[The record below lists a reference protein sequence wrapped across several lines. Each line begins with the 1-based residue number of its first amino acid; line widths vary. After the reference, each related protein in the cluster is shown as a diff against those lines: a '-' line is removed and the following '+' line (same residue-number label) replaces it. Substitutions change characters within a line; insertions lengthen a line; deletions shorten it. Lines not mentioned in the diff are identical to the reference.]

1 MYVCHENRDN
11 LLNLK
16 KTLHMEKE
24 HNLLPEDK
32 LWKRFLFRIIYR
44 ADTRL
49 GKLFD
54 VVLLVL
60 ILISTS
66 IIMMESIP
74 KLDKKFHVYFIIGE
88 WIISV
93 IFTIEYWMR
102 IAVVK
107 NKKQYI
113 FSFFGIIDFLSL
125 VPFYLSFFFPVT
137 KYFLIFRMLR
147 MLRIFRIFN
156 LLDFMN
162 DGLVIVRAL
171 RNSSR
176 KIYIFLLF
184 LIIFSVIVGS
194 LMFMVEGGRPGFETI
209 PQSIYWAVVTVTT
222 VGYGDVSPITP
233 MGKFFA
239 VILMLAGYSII
250 AVPTGI
256 VTAEMRNKRQN
267 LELVCERCGNE
278 DIDDDARY
286 CKQCGKKLA

>member
-1 MYVCHENRDN
+1 
-11 LLNLK
+11 
-16 KTLHMEKE
+16 MERE
-24 HNLLPEDK
+24 HNLIPEDI
-32 LWKRFLFRIIYR
+32 LWKRFLYRIIYR
-44 ADTRL
+44 SDTRL

-54 VVLLVL
+54 IILLSL
-60 ILISTS
+60 ILASTA
-66 IIMMESIP
+66 IIMMESVP
-74 KLDKKFHVYFIIGE
+74 KLDKRYHYTFLILE
-88 WIISV
+88 WVIS
-93 IFTIEYWMR
+93 IFFTIEYSMR

-107 NKKQYI
+107 NKRSYI
-113 FSFFGIIDFLSL
+113 FSFFGVIDFLAL
-125 VPFYLSFFFPVT
+125 VPFFLSFFFPIT

-162 DGLVIVRAL
+162 DGYLIVRAL
-171 RNSSR
+171 KNSSR

-194 LMFMVEGGRPGFETI
+194 LMFMVEGGRQGFETI

-233 MGKFFA
+233 LGKFFA
-239 VILMLAGYSII
+239 VVLMLAGYSII

-267 LELVCERCGNE
+267 LELICERCGNE

-286 CKQCGKKLA
+286 CKKCGKKLA

>member
-1 MYVCHENRDN
+1 
-11 LLNLK
+11 
-16 KTLHMEKE
+16 MERE
-24 HNLLPEDK
+24 HNLLPENK
-32 LWKRFLFRIIYR
+32 FWKRYLFRIIYR
-44 ADTRL
+44 SDTRL

-54 VVLLVL
+54 IVLLLL
-60 ILISTS
+60 ILASTL
-66 IIMMESIP
+66 IVMMESIP
-74 KLDKKFHVYFIIGE
+74 ILDKKYHITFLVLE
-88 WIISV
+88 LIISV
-93 IFTIEYWMR
+93 IFSAEYFMR
-102 IAVVK
+102 ILVVK
-107 NKKQYI
+107 QKKQYI
-113 FSFFGIIDFLSL
+113 FSFFGIIDFLAL
-125 VPFYLSFFFPVT
+125 VPFFLSFFFPFT

-147 MLRIFRIFN
+147 MLRIFRILN

-162 DGLVIVRAL
+162 DGYLIVKAL
-171 RNSSR
+171 KNSSR

-184 LIIFSVIVGS
+184 LCIFSSIVGS
-194 LMFMVEGGRPGFETI
+194 LMFMVEGGRPGFESI

-267 LELVCERCGNE
+267 FELVCDRCGNE

-286 CKQCGKKLA
+286 CKKCGKKLA

>member
-1 MYVCHENRDN
+1 
-11 LLNLK
+11 
-16 KTLHMEKE
+16 MERE
-24 HNLLPEDK
+24 HYYEPEDK
-32 LWKRFLFRIIYR
+32 LWKRFLYRIIYR
-44 ADTRL
+44 SDTKL

-54 VVLLVL
+54 IVLLSL
-60 ILISTS
+60 IFVSTG

-74 KLDKKFHVYFIIGE
+74 ALDKKFHIYFIILE
-88 WIISV
+88 WIISLM
-93 IFTIEYWMR
+93 FSTEYVMR
-102 IAVVK
+102 IAVIK
-107 NKKQYI
+107 NKKNYI

-125 VPFYLSFFFPVT
+125 VPFYLSFFFPFT

-147 MLRIFRIFN
+147 MLRVFRIFN

-162 DGLVIVRAL
+162 DGYFIVKAL
-171 RNSSR
+171 KNSSR

-233 MGKFFA
+233 TGKFFA

-267 LELVCERCGNE
+267 LELICERCGND

-286 CKQCGKKLA
+286 CKRCGEKLQIL

>member
-1 MYVCHENRDN
+1 
-11 LLNLK
+11 
-16 KTLHMEKE
+16 MERE
-24 HNLLPEDK
+24 HNLVPEDK
-32 LWKRFLFRIIYR
+32 LWKRYLYRIIYR
-44 ADTRL
+44 SDTKL

-54 VVLLVL
+54 IILLSL
-60 ILISTS
+60 ILISTA
-66 IIMMESIP
+66 IIMMESVP
-74 KLDKKFHVYFIIGE
+74 KLDKRFHYTFLILE
-88 WIISV
+88 WVIS
-93 IFTIEYWMR
+93 IFFTLEYSMR

-107 NKKQYI
+107 NKRSYI
-113 FSFFGIIDFLSL
+113 FSFFGIIDFLAL

-137 KYFLIFRMLR
+137 KYFLMFRMLR

-162 DGLVIVRAL
+162 DGYLIVRAL
-171 RNSSR
+171 KNSSR

-194 LMFMVEGGRPGFETI
+194 LMFMVEGGRQGFETI

-233 MGKFFA
+233 LGKFFA
-239 VILMLAGYSII
+239 VVLMLAGYSII

-267 LELVCERCGNE
+267 LEMVCERCGND

-286 CKQCGKKLA
+286 CKKCGKKLA

>member
-1 MYVCHENRDN
+1 
-11 LLNLK
+11 
-16 KTLHMEKE
+16 MERE
-24 HNLLPEDK
+24 HNLIPEDK
-32 LWKRFLFRIIYR
+32 LWKRYLYRIIYR
-44 ADTRL
+44 SDTKL

-54 VVLLVL
+54 IILLSL
-60 ILISTS
+60 ILISTA
-66 IIMMESIP
+66 IIMMESVP
-74 KLDKKFHVYFIIGE
+74 KLDKRFHYTFLILE
-88 WIISV
+88 WVIS
-93 IFTIEYWMR
+93 IFFTLEYSMR

-107 NKKQYI
+107 NKRSYV
-113 FSFFGIIDFLSL
+113 FSFFGIIDFLAL

-162 DGLVIVRAL
+162 DGYLIVRAL
-171 RNSSR
+171 KNSSR

-194 LMFMVEGGRPGFETI
+194 LMFMVEGGRQGFETI

-233 MGKFFA
+233 LGKFFA
-239 VILMLAGYSII
+239 VVLMLAGYSII

-267 LELVCERCGNE
+267 LELVCERCGND

-286 CKQCGKKLA
+286 CKKCGKKLA

>member
-1 MYVCHENRDN
+1 
-11 LLNLK
+11 
-16 KTLHMEKE
+16 MEKE
-24 HNLLPEDK
+24 HNLVPGDS
-32 LWKRFLFRIIYR
+32 LWKRFLFRIINR

-54 VVLLVL
+54 IILLAL
-60 ILISTS
+60 ILASTF
-66 IIMMESIP
+66 IIMMESVP
-74 KLDKKFHVYFIIGE
+74 KLDKKFHTTFIIAE
-88 WIISV
+88 WIIS
-93 IFTIEYWMR
+93 IFFTIEYILR
-102 IAVVK
+102 IAVIK
-107 NKKQYI
+107 NKKCYI

-125 VPFYLSFFFPVT
+125 VPFFLSFFFPVT

-147 MLRIFRIFN
+147 MLRVFRVFN

-162 DGLVIVRAL
+162 DGSVIVRAL

-194 LMFMVEGGRPGFETI
+194 MMFMVEGGRPGFETI

-267 LELVCERCGNE
+267 LELICERCGNE

>member
-1 MYVCHENRDN
+1 
-11 LLNLK
+11 
-16 KTLHMEKE
+16 MERE
-24 HNLLPEDK
+24 HNLIPEDA
-32 LWKRFLFRIIYR
+32 LWKRFLYRIIYR
-44 ADTRL
+44 SDTKL

-54 VVLLVL
+54 IILLSL
-60 ILISTS
+60 ILASTA
-66 IIMMESIP
+66 IIMMESVP
-74 KLDKKFHVYFIIGE
+74 KLDKRFHYTFLILE
-88 WIISV
+88 WVIS
-93 IFTIEYWMR
+93 IFFTVEYSMR

-107 NKKQYI
+107 NKRSYI
-113 FSFFGIIDFLSL
+113 FSFFGIIDFLAL
-125 VPFYLSFFFPVT
+125 VPFFLSFFFPIT

-162 DGLVIVRAL
+162 DGYLIVRAL
-171 RNSSR
+171 KNSSR

-194 LMFMVEGGRPGFETI
+194 LMFMVEGGRQGFETI

-233 MGKFFA
+233 LGKFFA
-239 VILMLAGYSII
+239 VVLMLAGYSII

-267 LELVCERCGNE
+267 LEMICERCGNE

-286 CKQCGKKLA
+286 CKKCGKKLA

>member
-1 MYVCHENRDN
+1 
-11 LLNLK
+11 
-16 KTLHMEKE
+16 MERE
-24 HNLLPEDK
+24 HNLVPEDT
-32 LWKRFLFRIIYR
+32 LWKRFLYRIIYR
-44 ADTRL
+44 SDTRL

-54 VVLLVL
+54 IILLSL
-60 ILISTS
+60 ILASTA
-66 IIMMESIP
+66 IIMMESVP
-74 KLDKKFHVYFIIGE
+74 MLDKRFHYTFLILE
-88 WIISV
+88 WIIS
-93 IFTIEYWMR
+93 IFFTIEYSMR

-107 NKKQYI
+107 NKRNYI
-113 FSFFGIIDFLSL
+113 FSFFGIIDFLAL
-125 VPFYLSFFFPVT
+125 VPFFLSFFFPIT

-162 DGLVIVRAL
+162 DGYLIVRAL
-171 RNSSR
+171 KNSSR

-194 LMFMVEGGRPGFETI
+194 LMFMVEGGRQGFETI

-267 LELVCERCGNE
+267 LEKICDRCGNE

>member
-1 MYVCHENRDN
+1 
-11 LLNLK
+11 
-16 KTLHMEKE
+16 MERE
-24 HNLLPEDK
+24 HNLVPGDK
-32 LWKRFLFRIIYR
+32 LWKRFLYRIIYR

-54 VVLLVL
+54 IILLSL
-60 ILISTS
+60 ILVSTS

-74 KLDKKFHVYFIIGE
+74 KLDKKFHIYFIILE
-88 WIISV
+88 WIISL
-93 IFTIEYWMR
+93 IFSAEYMMR
-102 IAVVK
+102 IAVLK

-125 VPFYLSFFFPVT
+125 VPFYLSFFFPIT

-162 DGLVIVRAL
+162 DGIVIVRAL
-171 RNSSR
+171 KGSSR

-267 LELVCERCGNE
+267 LELACETCGNE

>member
-1 MYVCHENRDN
+1 
-11 LLNLK
+11 
-16 KTLHMEKE
+16 MERE
-24 HNLLPEDK
+24 HNLIPEDT
-32 LWKRFLFRIIYR
+32 LWKRYLYRIIYR
-44 ADTRL
+44 SDTRL

-54 VVLLVL
+54 IILLSL
-60 ILISTS
+60 ILASTA
-66 IIMMESIP
+66 IIMMESVP
-74 KLDKKFHVYFIIGE
+74 KLDKRFHYTFLILE
-88 WIISV
+88 WVIS
-93 IFTIEYWMR
+93 IFFTIEYSMR

-107 NKKQYI
+107 NKRNYI
-113 FSFFGIIDFLSL
+113 FSFFGIIDFLAL
-125 VPFYLSFFFPVT
+125 VPFYLSFFFPIT

-162 DGLVIVRAL
+162 DGYLIVRAL
-171 RNSSR
+171 KNSSR

-194 LMFMVEGGRPGFETI
+194 LMFMVEGGRQGFETI

-233 MGKFFA
+233 LGKFFA
-239 VILMLAGYSII
+239 VVLMLAGYSII

-267 LELVCERCGNE
+267 LELICERCGNE

-286 CKQCGKKLA
+286 CKKCGKKLA

>member
-1 MYVCHENRDN
+1 
-11 LLNLK
+11 
-16 KTLHMEKE
+16 MERE
-24 HNLLPEDK
+24 HNLIPEDT
-32 LWKRFLFRIIYR
+32 LWKRFLYRIIYR
-44 ADTRL
+44 SDTKL

-54 VVLLVL
+54 IILLSL
-60 ILISTS
+60 ILASTA
-66 IIMMESIP
+66 IIMMESVP
-74 KLDKKFHVYFIIGE
+74 KLDKRFHYTFLILE
-88 WIISV
+88 WIIS
-93 IFTIEYWMR
+93 IFFTMEYSMR

-107 NKKQYI
+107 NKQNYI
-113 FSFFGIIDFLSL
+113 FSFFGIIDFLAL
-125 VPFYLSFFFPVT
+125 VPFFLSFFFPIT

-162 DGLVIVRAL
+162 DGYFIVRAL
-171 RNSSR
+171 KNSSR

-233 MGKFFA
+233 LGKFFA

-267 LELVCERCGNE
+267 LEMVCERCGND

-286 CKQCGKKLA
+286 CKKCGKKLA

>member
-1 MYVCHENRDN
+1 
-11 LLNLK
+11 
-16 KTLHMEKE
+16 MERE
-24 HNLLPEDK
+24 HNLVPEDT
-32 LWKRFLFRIIYR
+32 LWKRFLYRIIYR
-44 ADTRL
+44 SDTKL

-54 VVLLVL
+54 IVLLAL
-60 ILISTS
+60 ILGSTL
-66 IIMMESIP
+66 IIMMESVP
-74 KLDKKFHVYFIIGE
+74 QLDKRFHITFIILE
-88 WIISV
+88 WIISLFFSV
-93 IFTIEYWMR
+93 EYLMR
-102 IAVVK
+102 ITVVK
-107 NKKQYI
+107 NKKNYI
-113 FSFFGIIDFLSL
+113 FSFFGIIDFLAL
-125 VPFYLSFFFPVT
+125 VPFYLSFFFPIT

-147 MLRIFRIFN
+147 MLRVFRIFN

-162 DGLVIVRAL
+162 DGYLIVRAL
-171 RNSSR
+171 KNSSR

-194 LMFMVEGGRPGFETI
+194 LMFMVEGGRQGFETI

-267 LELVCERCGNE
+267 LEMICDRCGNE

>member
-1 MYVCHENRDN
+1 M
-11 LLNLK
+11 K
-16 KTLHMEKE
+16 KE
-24 HNLLPEDK
+24 HHLTPEDSF
-32 LWKRFLFRIIYR
+32 WKRYFFRMINR
-44 ADTRL
+44 SDTRL
-49 GKLFD
+49 GRFFD
-54 VVLLVL
+54 VTLLFF
-60 ILISTS
+60 ILVSTL

-74 KLDKKFHVYFIIGE
+74 AFDKKYHVTFFVLE
-88 WIISV
+88 WIISMF
-93 IFTIEYWMR
+93 FTAEYILR

-107 NKKQYI
+107 QKRQFI

-125 VPFYLSFFFPVT
+125 VPFYLSLFFPIT

-162 DGLVIVRAL
+162 DGYIIIRAL

-239 VILMLAGYSII
+239 VILMLSGYSII

-256 VTAEMRNKRQN
+256 VTNEMRNKHQN
-267 LELVCERCGNE
+267 LDKICERCGND

-286 CKQCGKKLA
+286 CKKCGEKLIEK

>member
-1 MYVCHENRDN
+1 
-11 LLNLK
+11 
-16 KTLHMEKE
+16 MERE
-24 HNLLPEDK
+24 HNLVPEDV
-32 LWKRFLFRIIYR
+32 LWKRFLYRVIYR
-44 ADTRL
+44 ADTKL

-54 VVLLVL
+54 VILLSL
-60 ILISTS
+60 ILISTL
-66 IIMMESIP
+66 IIMLESVP
-74 KLDKKFHVYFIIGE
+74 AYDKKLHLFFIVFE
-88 WIISV
+88 WIISMF
-93 IFTIEYWMR
+93 FTVEYIMR
-102 IAVVK
+102 IAIVK
-107 NKKQYI
+107 NKRSYI
-113 FSFFGIIDFLSL
+113 FSFFGIIDFLAL
-125 VPFYLSFFFPVT
+125 VPFYLSFFFPIT

-156 LLDFMN
+156 LMDFMN
-162 DGLVIVRAL
+162 DGYLIVRAL
-171 RNSSR
+171 KNSSR

-239 VILMLAGYSII
+239 IILMLAGYSII

-267 LELVCERCGNE
+267 LEKVCDRCGNE

>member
-1 MYVCHENRDN
+1 
-11 LLNLK
+11 
-16 KTLHMEKE
+16 MERE
-24 HNLLPEDK
+24 HYYEPEDK
-32 LWKRFLFRIIYR
+32 LWKRFLYRIIYR
-44 ADTRL
+44 SDTRL

-54 VVLLVL
+54 IILLAL
-60 ILISTS
+60 ILVSTA

-74 KLDKKFHVYFIIGE
+74 MLDKKFHIYFIILE
-88 WIISV
+88 WIISLL
-93 IFTIEYWMR
+93 FSAEYMMR
-102 IAVVK
+102 IAVIK
-107 NKKQYI
+107 NKKNYI
-113 FSFFGIIDFLSL
+113 FSFFGIIDLLSL
-125 VPFYLSFFFPVT
+125 IPFYLSFFFPFT

-162 DGLVIVRAL
+162 DGYFIVKAL
-171 RNSSR
+171 KNSSR

-233 MGKFFA
+233 TGKFFA

-267 LELVCERCGNE
+267 LELICKRCGNE
-278 DIDDDARY
+278 DIDDDARF
-286 CKQCGKKLA
+286 CKRCGEKLS